1 MFFSSSSSD
10 VDSPR
15 NEESL
20 LKTAASTV
28 PFLMED
34 SLIQSVRS
42 NGKMSNHHHNDSSTN
57 NGIDNNDSLDQH
69 PVDMD
74 MDSPFSPP
82 SSEGSDIFEPPSLHT
97 PSKKKGK
104 SNGIMKS
111 QSKFGKFY
119 TIKKNF
125 QKHINFGLSI
135 NFWIIKR

>member
-1 MFFSSSSSD
+1 
-10 VDSPR
+10 
-15 NEESL
+15 
-20 LKTAASTV
+20 
-28 PFLMED
+28 MED

-42 NGKMSNHHHNDSSTN
+42 NGKMSNNHHLDNSMTN
-57 NGIDNNDSLDQH
+57 NGIDNNDDSLDQH

-111 QSKFGKFY
+111 QSKFGK
-119 TIKKNF
+119 
-125 QKHINFGLSI
+125 
-135 NFWIIKR
+135 

>member
-1 MFFSSSSSD
+1 
-10 VDSPR
+10 
-15 NEESL
+15 
-20 LKTAASTV
+20 
-28 PFLMED
+28 MED

-42 NGKMSNHHHNDSSTN
+42 NGKVNNHHDDSTN
-57 NGIDNNDSLDQH
+57 NGIGNNDSLDQH

-111 QSKFGKFY
+111 QSKFGKY
-119 TIKKNF
+119 YKKDIK
-125 QKHINFGLSI
+125 SI
-135 NFWIIKR
+135 SV

>member
-1 MFFSSSSSD
+1 
-10 VDSPR
+10 
-15 NEESL
+15 
-20 LKTAASTV
+20 
-28 PFLMED
+28 MED

-42 NGKMSNHHHNDSSTN
+42 NGKVNHHDDSTN
-57 NGIDNNDSLDQH
+57 NGIGNNDSLDQH

-111 QSKFGKFY
+111 QSKFGKYY
-119 TIKKNF
+119 TIKKTF
-125 QKHINFGLSI
+125 KSI
-135 NFWIIKR
+135 SILGCP

>member
-1 MFFSSSSSD
+1 MQFSYSPYSSSSSD

-20 LKTAASTV
+20 LKKGASTV

-42 NGKMSNHHHNDSSTN
+42 NGKMSNHHLDNSMSN
-57 NGIDNNDSLDQH
+57 NGIDNNDDSLDQH

-111 QSKFGKFY
+111 QSKFGK
-119 TIKKNF
+119 
-125 QKHINFGLSI
+125 
-135 NFWIIKR
+135 